1 MLAPLVR
8 VCSPHRISV
17 LSPEAL
23 DPHGC
28 LRSLVHPQSI
38 PPWAS
43 SFQPASQHLFVE
55 HSPHPKQAF
64 SSSRMAF
71 TPSDGHVF

>member
-17 LSPEAL
+17 LR

-28 LRSLVHPQSI
+28 LLSLVHPQSI

-43 SFQPASQHLFVE
+43 SFQSASQHLFVE

-64 SSSRMAF
+64 SKWLFCEAWELRGRF
-71 TPSDGHVF
+71 EGLF